1 MPVIFRAEDTS
12 SSPFISN
19 SVEAMSSLLSA
30 APLSLPPGFHDAL
43 PPQAEREEEVI
54 ARLMALF
61 HQHGYDRVRP
71 SLVEYER
78 SLFAAPDS
86 EALRRRSLRISDPQ
100 SGRMLAVRPDITL
113 QLRRLASTRLAS
125 QPRPL
130 RLSYAGQ
137 ALRLTGSALR
147 PARQISQAGLELIG
161 WPATA
166 APQAS
171 FEVLDAV
178 LAALDAIGLARVT
191 LDWVLPTLMP
201 RFLAAAGLDRE
212 QRDALLTAL
221 DGKDTVQIT
230 ALAGPHAEALQALR
244 RAAGPWRDAWSA
256 LQQHAAI
263 APLLTPELTY
273 LPALAERLEERWPE
287 AQLMLDPLE
296 RRGFQYQT
304 GLSFSLFAPGL
315 RGEIGRGGHY
325 RIGEEWAVG
334 ASLYVDSILHGTTVQ
349 EEGSVRLFG
358 PDAPQRELDA
368 ARAGGERAA
377 RRFITPTENE
387 TG

>member
-1 MPVIFRAEDTS
+1 M
-12 SSPFISN
+12 
-19 SVEAMSSLLSA
+19 
-30 APLSLPPGFHDAL
+30 
-43 PPQAEREEEVI
+43 
-54 ARLMALF
+54 
-61 HQHGYDRVRP
+61 
-71 SLVEYER
+71 
-78 SLFAAPDS
+78 
-86 EALRRRSLRISDPQ
+86 
-100 SGRMLAVRPDITL
+100 RPDITL

-161 WPATA
+161 WLVPRRHLRRV
-166 APQAS
+166 

-334 ASLYVDSILHGTTVQ
+334 ASLYVDSILHGTAA
-349 EEGSVRLFG
+349 EEEEQSAFLFLM
-358 PDAPQRELDA
+358 PQQELDVL
-368 ARAGGERAA
+368 RRRWGAA